1 MKNNIKIRLKIFETG
16 LKQWE
21 VARLMGVSESK
32 LSRMLRDELPEDEQ
46 NRIIDIIER
55 RNNEQ
60 I

>member
-16 LKQWE
+16 LKQWK
-21 VARLMGVSESK
+21 VAQLMGVSESK

>member
-16 LKQWE
+16 VKQWE

>member
-46 NRIIDIIER
+46 NRIIDILER

>member
-21 VARLMGVSESK
+21 VARLIGVSESK

-55 RNNEQ
+55 RNDEQ